1 MQNQKPGQ
9 SNPKREMNLVTIYK
23 VYPRK
28 KKFIMLNSR
37 AEFLVIAI
45 GNSHEVENSAPEVK

>member
-23 VYPRK
+23 VYPQK
-28 KKFIMLNSR
+28 IKVYYAK
-37 AEFLVIAI
+37 
-45 GNSHEVENSAPEVK
+45 